1 MNKNIRVIHDGS
13 FNNTG
18 GASRVA
24 KEIAK
29 TFDAK
34 VTVGHS
40 INPEFW
46 EAIDADIVFQ
56 NEFNRGITGWLYDNV
71 IPKPYADLRV
81 SQKFKALEFDEDILI
96 TTSDVSKWIV
106 PKHDQ
111 IHIDYCHVPPE
122 DYYAKTRGTFFGWLK
137 QTGMGILDHY
147 FTSFCD
153 GMIANSE
160 FTQQRIRRHYQ
171 RDAPVINPPVRV
183 DDFYNSESEGYYVT
197 IGRLVCM
204 KRVDLIADVFERLEQ
219 DLVVIGDGPLR
230 KYIERTGAS
239 VLPNPSDKEVED
251 IVATAEAG
259 IAFADHEHCG
269 LTPKEFQAAGKPVIV
284 PDEPNLNNHVTD
296 GVTGVI
302 VNPSS
307 EGLRYGMERIK
318 NSSWDS
324 KRIQKETEG
333 WSVQDFRSKCR
344 EYVAGVVENDS
355 NVIED
360 EHILGQSL

>member
-1 MNKNIRVIHDGS
+1 MDKSIRVIHDGS

-18 GASRVA
+18 GAARVA
-24 KEIAK
+24 KQIAK

-46 EAIDADIVFQ
+46 EEVNADIVFR
-56 NEFNRGITGWLYDNV
+56 NEFNEGISGWLYDNI

-81 SQKFKALEFDEDILI
+81 SQKFKGVEFDEDVLI
-96 TTSDVSKWIV
+96 TTSDVSKWII
-106 PKHDQ
+106 PRHDQ

-122 DYYAKTRGTFFGWLK
+122 DYYATPRETFFGWVK
-137 QTGMGILDHY
+137 QTGMGVLDRY

-171 RDAPVINPPVRV
+171 RNAPVIHPPVRV
-183 DDFYNSESEGYYVT
+183 DDFYNANSEGYYVT
-197 IGRLVCM
+197 IGRLVSM
-204 KRVDLIADVFERLEQ
+204 KRMDLVAKTFKILEEDLI
-219 DLVVIGDGPLR
+219 VIGDGPLR
-230 KYIERTGAS
+230 KYIEQTGAS
-239 VLPNPSDKEVED
+239 VYPNPSDKKVED
-251 IVATAEAG
+251 IVAKAEAG

-284 PDEPNLNNHVTD
+284 PDEPNLKNHVSD

-302 VNPSS
+302 VDPSS
-307 EGLRYGMERIK
+307 KGLRCGIKRIK
-318 NSSWDS
+318 DSSWDP

-333 WSVQDFRSKCR
+333 WSIQDFRRKCR
-344 EYVAGVVENDS
+344 EYVAEVTENDS
-355 NVIED
+355 EFCMNEPL
-360 EHILGQSL
+360 ESQYL